1 MQMNTDDVLKVFA
14 AFFGA
19 GGGFAFFRPFAGR
32 LFTLWLDRIAAR
44 QKAEADRAAFELERE
59 RAFVRVAEASEESTS
74 VLREMLDWL
83 KRLDARQ
90 DRVEAHLGIPLTAST
105 VPAAPDMPTVAR
117 RQPTDPGIQAAPRAA
132 LPSVPG
138 AAHG

>member
-1 MQMNTDDVLKVFA
+1 MQVDVDGALKIFG

-19 GGGFAFFRPFAGR
+19 GGGFAFFRPFASR

-44 QKAEADRAAFELERE
+44 QKAESDRAAFELERE
-59 RAFVRVAEASEESTS
+59 RAIARVAEASEESTT
-74 VLREMLDWL
+74 VLREMLEWL

-90 DRVEAHLGIPLTAST
+90 DRVEAHLGIPLTASAI
-105 VPAAPDMPTVAR
+105 PAAPEIPAPLR
-117 RQPTDPGIQAAPRAA
+117 RQSTDPAIQAGARLP
-132 LPSVPG
+132 LPSAPG